1 MSDKERGRE
10 IREAF
15 NFQKKAGM
23 HSFITEYREM
33 FLKVT
38 QNKDVIKEIIDKNEY
53 IKIILKAIPWEN
65 NIIKN
70 QKIADQLEKIFAI
83 NTTDEGL
90 VSLTYKELLNF
101 LGKKVYKPI
110 GKMGKRQEQ
119 TWQIKR

>member
-23 HSFITEYREM
+23 DSFITEYREM

-53 IKIILKAIPWEN
+53 IKIILKAIP
-65 NIIKN
+65 
-70 QKIADQLEKIFAI
+70 
-83 NTTDEGL
+83 
-90 VSLTYKELLNF
+90 
-101 LGKKVYKPI
+101 
-110 GKMGKRQEQ
+110 
-119 TWQIKR
+119 